1 MEIKEEPMEATAE
14 ATTSVFS
21 AEYDRSQLPDLLK
34 IYYMWLFP
42 YQKYYEWLCYGKRVY
57 GVVPIST

>member
-1 MEIKEEPMEATAE
+1 METTAE

-42 YQKYYEWLCYGKRVY
+42 YQKYYEWLCYGKREC
-57 GVVPIST
+57 GVVLIST

>member
-1 MEIKEEPMEATAE
+1 METTAE

-21 AEYDRSQLPDLLK
+21 AEYDRFQLPDLLK

-42 YQKYYEWLCYGKRVY
+42 YQKYYEWLCYGKRC
-57 GVVPIST
+57 GVLPIST